1 MISILQSRNGSFEYR
16 IEDLDGNVLE
26 VFNDIDEAKLWLRVT
41 RRVV

>member
-1 MISILQSRNGSFEYR
+1 MIIILQSRNGSFEYR

>member
-1 MISILQSRNGSFEYR
+1 VIITIQSRNGSFEFR

-41 RRVV
+41 RRAV